1 MARKYGG
8 MARKHPRTLRQR
20 QHGIKR
26 ISVIKWRGMAASWRR
41 KAASWHQCKR
51 VAKKR

>member
-26 ISVIKWRGMAASWRR
+26 ISVIKWQRGGIMKK